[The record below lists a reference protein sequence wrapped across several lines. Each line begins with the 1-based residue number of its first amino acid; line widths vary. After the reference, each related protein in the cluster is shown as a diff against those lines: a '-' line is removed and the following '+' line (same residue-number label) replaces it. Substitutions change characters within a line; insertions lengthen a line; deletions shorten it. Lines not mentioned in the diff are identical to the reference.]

1 MIRKT
6 ALMAGVAGA
15 LFIAAPA
22 FAQDEITAPEMSP
35 STSPAPASIPQS
47 QATPTPSTSAEM
59 AAETTPAEPQ
69 SLRLTAGSNVTS
81 SDGIVLGQLQGAQTN
96 AAGEQELTV
105 KGADGQ
111 TRAVPLSGLRQEGE
125 GVVVGWSQA
134 EFNAATPLPA
144 EAAPDVSGAASN
156 VSGEADELTPEPTP
170 APADAGTAPDP
181 TMPPAPIEPSTNPM
195 SEEPQS

>member
-6 ALMAGVAGA
+6 ALMASVAA

-22 FAQDEITAPEMSP
+22 LAQEAQPDAM
-35 STSPAPASIPQS
+35 TSPAPAMTAPE
-47 QATPTPSTSAEM
+47 AVTETPE
-59 AAETTPAEPQ
+59 AAPAQEE

-96 AAGEQELTV
+96 ASGEQELTV

-111 TRAVPLSGLRQEGE
+111 TRAVPLNGLRQEGE

-144 EAAPDVSGAASN
+144 DVAPDATGNASN

-170 APADAGTAPDP
+170 APVDAGTAPDP
-181 TMPPAPIEPSTNPM
+181 TVPPAPIEPSSDPL